1 MKENKKEGNKIEEI
15 NKEQRTEEQKDEATI
30 HKDNSL
36 NRLDLSPTRQ
46 RSSRKKRE
54 WNIKTNR
61 RIWFPSREI
70 RNWRIKKII

>member
-54 WNIKTNR
+54 
-61 RIWFPSREI
+61 
-70 RNWRIKKII
+70 